1 MKNYASISE
10 LELLGLIARHD
21 SKALEALYD
30 SFSPVLYTLTKEIIE
45 DTKTAE
51 NTLADIFTIIWRRS
65 KDFQSSR
72 GGAYCWIV
80 QLARNKAIDVRRR
93 KYHSDSAYPKYT
105 IDYENQYI
113 LPVVSAEL
121 NNKISI
127 SDVKNLSHRF
137 AFSISELT
145 DAQRLVIRM
154 AFYEG
159 LTQGEISSKL
169 NIPLQTVKSKVRN
182 ALLNLIST
190 VNFNGTH
197 EETNWTLDD
206 THYALAAGC
215 LEKEEYLGAKKTLF
229 ESEDLIHEYAELQ
242 KIISFIPINL
252 DPAALSPKLKNLVAI
267 KLIKYQ
273 KETTPKIPENKPEI
287 ITSHESNDRQIQNSN
302 LAELKISEKVPVE
315 FIEIE
320 EHLAGQ
326 INSSEFSYKDEINE
340 IEEPE
345 TRKSKKR
352 NIYSLIIILLVIIFS
367 ASLSFLY
374 IYQNNKI
381 SYFSNKNKQLSKVN
395 KEKEKEIKSL
405 QKYKIIIGL
414 LTAEKISVTNLSGT
428 TESPEGF
435 ARITFFKNSSE
446 GLLQLYN
453 MHASKNA
460 EGYRL
465 WAVSGENYCS
475 LGLYHPEKEVEYY
488 IIENFSPDDLS
499 KYESYILTEET
510 GEGLTAKPSD
520 KILLSGKPGK

>member
-1 MKNYASISE
+1 LKNYATLSE

-30 SFSPVLYTLTKEIIE
+30 SFSPLLYTLTKEIIE

-65 KDFQSSR
+65 KDFHSSS

-105 IDYENQYI
+105 VDYENQYI

-121 NNKISI
+121 NSRISI

-169 NIPLQTVKSKVRN
+169 NIPLQTVKSKVKN

-197 EETNWTLDD
+197 EETNWKLDD

-215 LEKEEYLGAKKTLF
+215 LEKDEYLGAKKTLF
-229 ESEDLIHEYAELQ
+229 ESEDLVHEYAELQ

-252 DPAALSPKLKNLVAI
+252 DPEALSPKLKNLVAI

-273 KETTPKIPENKPEI
+273 KETAPKIPEKKNEVHIRPDI
-287 ITSHESNDRQIQNSN
+287 NDQQIQSTNIP
-302 LAELKISEKVPVE
+302 ELKISDRAPVE
-315 FIEIE
+315 FVEIK
-320 EHLAGQ
+320 EHSEKQL
-326 INSSEFSYKDEINE
+326 NNSEFSYNSEIND
-340 IEEPE
+340 IEEPDIPNN
-345 TRKSKKR
+345 KKR
-352 NIYSLIIILLVIIFS
+352 NIYSVIITF
-367 ASLSFLY
+367 AVIFLSVALVFLY
-374 IYQNNKI
+374 IYQNHKMSYLSYKNELLSNGNKD
-381 SYFSNKNKQLSKVN
+381 
-395 KEKEKEIKSL
+395 KEKEIKSL
-405 QKYKIIIGL
+405 QKYKKIIGL
-414 LTAEKISVTNLSGT
+414 LTAEKVSVTNLSGT
-428 TESPEGF
+428 AENPEGF
-435 ARITFFKNSSE
+435 ARITFFKNYSDA
-446 GLLQLYN
+446 LLQLYN
-453 MHASKNA
+453 MHIPKKA

-465 WAVSGENYCS
+465 WAVSGEKYYS
-475 LGLYHPEKEVEYY
+475 LGLFQPEKEVEYSL
-488 IIENFSPDDLS
+488 IENISPDDLS
-499 KYESYILTEET
+499 KYESFIITEET
-510 GEGLTAKPSD
+510 GNSLTAKPSD
-520 KILLSGKPGK
+520 KVLLSGKPGK